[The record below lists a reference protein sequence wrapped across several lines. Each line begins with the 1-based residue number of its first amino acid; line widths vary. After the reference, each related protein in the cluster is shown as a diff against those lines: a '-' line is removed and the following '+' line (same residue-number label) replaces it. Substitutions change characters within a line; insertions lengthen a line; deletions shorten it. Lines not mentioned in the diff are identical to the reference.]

1 MTDFEIGETRC
12 QKFIKDL
19 KTGDVYERRVADYRN
34 WRRDQ
39 AVIRLSTDS
48 ILKYMA
54 ELYEGNVL
62 CTDTLWSVV
71 SMIINFK

>member
-1 MTDFEIGETRC
+1 MTDFEIGETRF

-54 ELYEGNVL
+54 ELYEGDVL
-62 CTDTLWSVV
+62 CANTLWSVV